1 MKLGVFSETV
11 RADSPEAVAAR
22 TRALGVEAVQLR
34 ATWEGLDLAGSRA
47 DRARVRRAYEQA
59 GVTVAALAAYTN
71 LLDPLP
77 ARRRANQEQLEHLS
91 GVAAE
96 LGTRVIVTETG
107 SYDAASSWNDHPH
120 NHTPAA
126 WAELV
131 EVTGRLVRRCER
143 EGVVLAYEPYVNSV
157 LDSAP
162 AARRLAEEIGSP
174 ALAFVFDPAGLTTAA
189 TISRNRVITLE
200 ALALLRGRLALAH
213 ADDVRY
219 EDGTARWL
227 PLGWGELDAAA
238 VFEGLTTAGFAGALI
253 IEHLAESLVPQAL
266 AFCRT
271 RLAHERN
278 AQAHREQGMGGAE
291 QRQPSMGGAE

>member
-11 RADSPEAVAAR
+11 HAGSPEEVAVR

-34 ATWEGLDLAGSRA
+34 AKWEGLDLAGSRA
-47 DRARVRRAYEQA
+47 ERARVRRAYEQA

-77 ARRRANQEQLEHLS
+77 ARRRANQEQLEHII

-96 LGTRVIVTETG
+96 LGTRIVVTETG
-107 SYDAASSWNDHPH
+107 SYDPASSWNDHPH

-126 WAELV
+126 WTELV
-131 EVTGRLVRRCER
+131 EVTGRLVRHCER
-143 EGVVLAYEPYVNSV
+143 EGIVLAYEPYVNSV
-157 LDSAP
+157 LDSA
-162 AARRLAEEIGSP
+162 AAAQRLAEEIGSP
-174 ALAFVFDPAGLTTAA
+174 ALSFVFDPAGLTTAA
-189 TISRNRVITLE
+189 TIGRNRIITLE
-200 ALALLRGRLALAH
+200 ALALLRGRVALAH

-227 PLGWGELDAAA
+227 PLGWGDLDAAA
-238 VFEGLTTAGFAGALI
+238 VFEGLTATGFEGALI

-266 AFCRT
+266 AFCRS
-271 RLAHERN
+271 RLAHERA
-278 AQAHREQGMGGAE
+278 AQAQQEQCMRGAE
-291 QRQPSMGGAE
+291 QRQLSMGGAE